1 MRGYSKA
8 ERSCLELMMSLV
20 QRVVRQAGR
29 GMQRLWKLVRFPLL
43 LKAKEGHGMTPYDVE
58 EGTATGSFNLP
69 PQPSSFR
76 IDLPAYMG
84 GPSEK
89 VLL

>member
-1 MRGYSKA
+1 
-8 ERSCLELMMSLV
+8 MMSLV
-20 QRVVRQAGR
+20 QRAVRQAGR
-29 GMQRLWKLVRFPLL
+29 GMRRLWKLVRFPLL
-43 LKAKEGHGMTPYDVE
+43 MKAKEGHQMTAYDVE

-69 PQPSSFR
+69 PQPRSFR
-76 IDLPAYMG
+76 IGLPACMG